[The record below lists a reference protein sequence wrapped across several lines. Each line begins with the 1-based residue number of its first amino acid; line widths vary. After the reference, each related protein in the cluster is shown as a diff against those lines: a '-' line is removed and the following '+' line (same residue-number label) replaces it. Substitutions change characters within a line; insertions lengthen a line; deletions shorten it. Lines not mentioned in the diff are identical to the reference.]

1 MKMRRQ
7 PQPHKIPK
15 SDRILR
21 IIATETPSL
30 NERPRERSVAV
41 VVPSST
47 PSPKARTKQRVERS
61 DSPTPTRYAFRK
73 EACAVAPLE
82 IRLGLSEAD
91 HIHRN
96 FHRQD
101 TEKEPPADSKELP
114 HSHFPTAEGWSV
126 PGEESLPPG
135 RSSQSQE
142 KFSQQVVFLN
152 SDREENRSQRQGGS
166 SLRPGLTKI
175 MLARGGNK

>member
-1 MKMRRQ
+1 MRRG
-7 PQPHKIPK
+7 
-15 SDRILR
+15 
-21 IIATETPSL
+21 A
-30 NERPRERSVAV
+30 
-41 VVPSST
+41 
-47 PSPKARTKQRVERS
+47 
-61 DSPTPTRYAFRK
+61 
-73 EACAVAPLE
+73 LE
-82 IRLGLSEAD
+82 DQVGLSEAD

-101 TEKEPPADSKELP
+101 TEKELPADSKELP
-114 HSHFPTAEGWSV
+114 HSYFPTAEGWSV

-152 SDREENRSQRQGGS
+152 SDREENRSQRQEDHRS
-166 SLRPGLTKI
+166 SGVDQI